1 MLGQQNKKNING
13 KANDMGQKV
22 NPTGFR
28 IGITENWRSRWYANK
43 KQDFSKYL
51 LEDHK
56 LRKHIKKNYGA
67 SNIPKIEIERTQKR
81 VNIILHTEKAG
92 FIIGKKGANVDKLRE
107 ELSKFISSNS
117 EHEREINI
125 EVREIKVPEI
135 NAQLVAENVAA
146 QLVKRANFRRT
157 IKKAIDIAMDKGVLG
172 IKLQV
177 SGRLG
182 GAEMARTERAG
193 QGKVPLQSLN
203 EHVSYGFAEAF
214 TTYGTIGVK
223 VWIYLGSYGKEVVS
237 YGSNAE
243 KSKVPQKSARKNKR
257 KSE

>member
-1 MLGQQNKKNING
+1 
-13 KANDMGQKV
+13 MGQKV

-43 KQDFSKYL
+43 KKNYSQYL
-51 LEDHK
+51 LEDYL
-56 LRKHIKKNYGA
+56 LRKHIKKNYGS

-81 VNIILHTEKAG
+81 INVILHTEKAG
-92 FIIGKKGANVDKLRE
+92 FIIGKKGANIDKLRE
-107 ELSKFISSNS
+107 QLGKFILQDKN
-117 EHEREINI
+117 ENKNQKREINI
-125 EVREIKVPEI
+125 EVREIKIPEV

-157 IKKAIDIAMDKGVLG
+157 MKKAIDIAMDKGVLG
-172 IKLQV
+172 IKMQV

-182 GAEMARTERAG
+182 GAEMARTERSG
-193 QGKVPLQSLN
+193 QGKVPLQSLDA
-203 EHVSYGFAEAF
+203 HICYGFAEAF

-223 VWIYLGSYGKEVVS
+223 VWIYLGTYGKEVVS

-243 KSKVPQKSARKNKR
+243 KSKIPQKPARKNKR
-257 KSE
+257 

>member
-1 MLGQQNKKNING
+1 
-13 KANDMGQKV
+13 MGQKV

-51 LEDHK
+51 LEDQK
-56 LRKHIKKNYGA
+56 LRKHIKKNYGF

-81 VNIILHTEKAG
+81 VNIILHTARPG
-92 FIIGKKGANVDKLRE
+92 LIIGRKGANVDKLRE
-107 ELSKFISSNS
+107 ELGTFISSQKTENS
-117 EHEREINI
+117 NQQKDREVNI
-125 EVREIKVPEI
+125 EIREIKVAEV
-135 NAQLVAENVAA
+135 NAQLVAENIAD

-157 IKKAIDIAMDKGVLG
+157 MKKAMDIAMDKGVLG

-182 GAEMARTERAG
+182 GAEMARTERTG

-203 EHVSYGFAEAF
+203 EHVSYGFAEAY

-223 VWIYLGSYGKEVVS
+223 VWIYLGRYGKEVVFH
-237 YGSNAE
+237 GSHAE
-243 KSKVPQKSARKNKR
+243 KTKVSQKSARKNKR
-257 KSE
+257 KS

>member
-1 MLGQQNKKNING
+1 
-13 KANDMGQKV
+13 MGQKV

-56 LRKHIKKNYGA
+56 LRKHIKKNYGF

-81 VNIILHTEKAG
+81 VNIILHTARPG
-92 FIIGKKGANVDKLRE
+92 LIIGRKGANVDKLRE
-107 ELSKFISSNS
+107 ELGTFISSQKDNGQQKD
-117 EHEREINI
+117 REVNI
-125 EVREIKVPEI
+125 EIREIKVAEVD
-135 NAQLVAENVAA
+135 AQLVAENIAD

-157 IKKAIDIAMDKGVLG
+157 MKKAMDIAMDKGVLG

-182 GAEMARTERAG
+182 GAEMARTERTG

-203 EHVSYGFAEAF
+203 EHVSYGFAEAY

-223 VWIYLGSYGKEVVS
+223 VWIYLGRYGKEVVFH
-237 YGSNAE
+237 GSHAE
-243 KSKVPQKSARKNKR
+243 KTKVSQKSARKNKR
-257 KSE
+257 KS

>member
-1 MLGQQNKKNING
+1 
-13 KANDMGQKV
+13 MGQKV

-51 LEDHK
+51 LEDQK
-56 LRKHIKKNYGA
+56 LRKHIKKNYGF

-81 VNIILHTEKAG
+81 VNIILHTARPG
-92 FIIGKKGANVDKLRE
+92 LIIGRKGANVDKLRE
-107 ELSKFISSNS
+107 ELGTFISSKKKDSANQQKD
-117 EHEREINI
+117 REVNI
-125 EVREIKVPEI
+125 EIREIKVAEV
-135 NAQLVAENVAA
+135 NAQLVAENVAD

-157 IKKAIDIAMDKGVLG
+157 MKKAMDIAMDKGVLG

-182 GAEMARTERAG
+182 GAEMARTERTG

-203 EHVSYGFAEAF
+203 ENVSYGFAEAY

-223 VWIYLGSYGKEVVS
+223 VWIYLGRYGKEVVFH
-237 YGSNAE
+237 GSHAE
-243 KSKVPQKSARKNKR
+243 KTKIPQKSARKNKR
-257 KSE
+257 KS